1 MQGVAVPAATVVGT
15 AAAVASVMCARP
27 GREPARPRT
36 RPELHRNADDSGY
49 IAAVAEPQEPEPEPE
64 IAWPPLDFPDA
75 IATGKWPVP
84 GMVHALSSSGSPDVP
99 AQTFNELG
107 VCLVRSLLPPAF
119 AQECRKQAQES
130 FDELMQHI
138 ARRELPVGD
147 GTKGGFQEI
156 VKRTAGR
163 YEMLYKMDQGL
174 LEADPSGQLGKVLA
188 DTWLQP
194 FLNRT
199 IGPGWRLMRQALLV
213 SFPGATVQQW
223 HVDGGHISN
232 ARHLPCHAMNVF
244 IALDEISLDMG
255 PTELRPASHF
265 LSRDLSKQ
273 MFLAKIKKRLH
284 PTLKPECQPG
294 DAVIFDYRTLHR
306 GLPNDSA
313 ATASAHDGLQQK
325 LWADGMLW
333 GGDEGDSGDRSWT
346 GKARPMLELTF
357 ANERYN
363 DLLNFPP
370 KSVFD

>member
-1 MQGVAVPAATVVGT
+1 MSCSEFELYELYDKFGEEAEEREGGRYGERCCEPPPTTVFFSAATGVTGNSAGDTWSINQTEVALRPGVVGE
-15 AAAVASVMCARP
+15 
-27 GREPARPRT
+27 GN
-36 RPELHRNADDSGY
+36 L
-49 IAAVAEPQEPEPEPE
+49 I
-64 IAWPPLDFPDA
+64 
-75 IATGKWPVP
+75 
-84 GMVHALSSSGSPDVP
+84 
-99 AQTFNELG
+99 
-107 VCLVRSLLPPAF
+107 RSLLPPAF
-119 AQECRKQAQES
+119 TQECRKQAQES

-333 GGDEGDSGDRSWT
+333 GGDDGDSGDRSWT

-370 KSVFD
+370 KSVFG